1 VLTVNPRGAAR
12 LGTVGPPIPG
22 VEIEIAADGE
32 ILARGP
38 NIMRGY
44 HNLPQE
50 TAEAIDEK
58 GWFHTGDIGQLDEAG
73 YLMITDRKKE
83 ILVNAYGKN
92 VAPAP
97 IEGALKSSRFIEQ
110 AVVIGD
116 RRKFLSALL
125 VPDFEHLA
133 VEARKMGLSTNDR
146 TALLVQPR
154 VRELYERE
162 VAAVN
167 EGLARYEQIRK
178 FDLLPAEFTIEGGE
192 ITPTMKI
199 KRRVVTEKYGE
210 VIDALYGED
219 SADA

>member
-1 VLTVNPRGAAR
+1 VR

-22 VEIEIAADGE
+22 VEIRIAADGE

-44 HNLPQE
+44 HNLPEE
-50 TAEAIDEK
+50 TAEAIDEQ

-83 ILVNAYGKN
+83 IIVNAYGKN

-97 IEGALKSSRFIEQ
+97 IESSLKSSRFIEQ

-125 VPDFEHLA
+125 VPDFENLA
-133 VEARKMGLSTNDR
+133 AEAKTMGIDTGDR
-146 TALLVQPR
+146 EALLREPR
-154 VRELYERE
+154 IRQLYEQE
-162 VAAVN
+162 VAHVN
-167 EGLARYEQIRK
+167 ERLARYEQIRE
-178 FDLLPAEFTIEGGE
+178 FGLLPVEFTIEGGAL
-192 ITPTMKI
+192 TPTMKV
-199 KRRVVTEKYGE
+199 KRRVVTERYADLIDELYVGE
-210 VIDALYGED
+210 P
-219 SADA
+219 ADG